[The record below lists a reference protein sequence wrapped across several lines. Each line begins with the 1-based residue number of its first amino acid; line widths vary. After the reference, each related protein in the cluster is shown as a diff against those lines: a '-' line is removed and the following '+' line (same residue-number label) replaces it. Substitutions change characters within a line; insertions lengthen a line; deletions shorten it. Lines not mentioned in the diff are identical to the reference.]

1 MPSPRA
7 RVALALLAAAL
18 ASGPSRAAPATSLA
32 PSPPAPEPETF
43 VVTLD
48 REGVVE
54 GIKLPAGSQL
64 VFEAGAQPAPLKG
77 PDGRPAPFYGP
88 AAPVLHHVVPSRE
101 LTAWGL
107 PISAEEQLFLGSFV
121 SLVVARESSLEGF
134 PLEEGTIV
142 EFERR
147 RGAGED
153 QPAAIKVLR
162 GFTLGRAATVRGVQ
176 FPGSTAL
183 EFLADGTLWRARL
196 FDDEELLDFPVSAS
210 ADAEFHPSGK
220 LAAFRL
226 SRDFQ
231 VDGYV
236 CLAEADVRLHPS
248 GALAS
253 CYVAEGQSVQG
264 FVADRTRPATFDADG
279 RVRNLTLGS
288 PALVDGLQLP
298 AGVVIDF
305 HPNGRIKRLRPGAS
319 GEGALLVRG
328 IPVVPLPG
336 RDDAGASF
344 RPAGSL
350 EAVVTGADFVHDGVP
365 CLAGTTEFWLS
376 GRIKSARLSR
386 EWQVGSRTY
395 PPRAQVRFKR
405 DGSPARD

>member
-1 MPSPRA
+1 MPTSSLGA
-7 RVALALLAAAL
+7 AIALMAAVFVSTPVL
-18 ASGPSRAAPATSLA
+18 GAPA
-32 PSPPAPEPETF
+32 PSAASEPASF
-43 VVTLD
+43 AVTLD
-48 REGVVE
+48 RESLVE
-54 GIKLPAGSQL
+54 GIKLPVGSQL
-64 VFEAGAQPAPLKG
+64 VFDEGPQPAPLKG
-77 PDGRPAPFYGP
+77 PEGRPAPFYGP
-88 AAPVLHHVVPSRE
+88 PTPVLHHVVPSRE
-101 LTAWGL
+101 ITAWGL
-107 PISAEEQLFLGSFV
+107 PIAAEEQLFLGSFV
-121 SLVVARESSLEGF
+121 SLVVARESFLEGF

-196 FDDEELLDFPVSAS
+196 FDDEDILDYPVSSS
-210 ADAEFHPSGK
+210 ADAEFHSNGR

-236 CLAEADVRLHPS
+236 CLADTDVRLHPT
-248 GALAS
+248 GALAA

-264 FVADRTRPATFDADG
+264 FVADRARATTFDTEG
-279 RVRNLTLGS
+279 HVRTLTLGA

-298 AGVVIDF
+298 AGALLDF
-305 HPNGRIKRLRPGAS
+305 HANGRIKRIRPGS
-319 GEGALLVRG
+319 GSESPLLVRG
-328 IPVVPLPG
+328 IPIVPIPG
-336 RDDAGASF
+336 RDDASATF
-344 RPAGSL
+344 RPGGSL

-365 CLAGTTEFWLS
+365 CLAGTVEFWLS

-386 EWQVGSRTY
+386 EWKAGSRTY

-405 DGSPARD
+405 DGSPAGRTE